1 VETVACNSL
10 LVTEERLRAVILSEV
25 KNLSSFGLSE
35 LQRSFL
41 RFTQDRLQ
49 FLRMTVARVLNSPV
63 SIFCFPFSSFCLPLV
78 PYGF

>member
-49 FLRMTVARVLNSPV
+49 LLRMTFNHVFPQPV
-63 SIFCFPFSSFCLPLV
+63 KSR
-78 PYGF
+78 PYMST